1 MKSKRSILARLI
13 ALVAVIALA
22 VAMFIVG
29 RGHTIYID
37 NKDLEVGGKKY
48 EAFYQ
53 VEVFVKDKS
62 VAKLKAGD
70 RGMVTVMG
78 QKFRM
83 VLHITPKEGEKKYGS
98 AVSMNLPYNM
108 DGIILNIPAILGGGS
123 EEDWQSDEFNAQLLA
138 NKEID
143 MSALQ
148 EREKAEKGM
157 TAPWKR

>member
-37 NKDLEVGGKKY
+37 NKDLEVGRKKY

-108 DGIILNIPAILGGGS
+108 DGIILNLPAILGGGS
-123 EEDWQSDEFNAQLLA
+123 EEEYMSEFIPAPVTESDEEVVVTDEF
-138 NKEID
+138 E
-143 MSALQ
+143 MPS
-148 EREKAEKGM
+148 E
-157 TAPWKR
+157 

>member
-108 DGIILNIPAILGGGS
+108 DGIILNLPAILGGGS
-123 EEDWQSDEFNAQLLA
+123 EEEYMSEFIPAPVTESDEEVVVTDEF
-138 NKEID
+138 E
-143 MSALQ
+143 MPS
-148 EREKAEKGM
+148 E
-157 TAPWKR
+157 